1 MNKPPNRWKIGFIVL
16 AVVAGCVIGYLTIQ
30 LLDQSMTLAMLRDGF
45 QRREDALAL
54 LRKSI
59 PDMLRVNHPSQ
70 QNLLAII
77 QKHNH
82 GAPVVSSQ
90 STIEIDQMRFCF
102 AADGSLDRIEQTD
115 DYGTRA
121 TDTPTN
127 RPTIQ

>member
-1 MNKPPNRWKIGFIVL
+1 MNTSQNHWKLGFVVL
-16 AVVAGCVIGYLTIQ
+16 AVVAGGLIGYLVLQ
-30 LLDQSMTLAMLRDGF
+30 LLDQSMTLGMLRDGF
-45 QRREDALAL
+45 RRREDALTL

-59 PDMLRVNHPSQ
+59 PDMVRANHPSQ
-70 QNLLAII
+70 QETLAII

-82 GAPVVSSQ
+82 GAPVVSRP
-90 STIEIDQMRFCF
+90 STIEMDQMRFCF